1 MEPIR
6 TLYERD
12 PAPVETLPPALAAMY
27 GGGLAFPAGS
37 NTRPWV
43 VANFVA
49 TLDGVVSYDLPG
61 QRGGGPISGENE
73 PDHAIMGLLRAS
85 TDAVIFGAKSLSEDS
100 GHVRTPAFIYPPLA
114 PAYAE
119 LRARQGLPTLP
130 LDVVVSGSGAVD
142 LSEPNFHHPGLR
154 VLIATTAAGAAR
166 LAERT
171 LPEGVGAREVAGAED
186 GEVSPIALLAL
197 LWREH
202 GVRIALHEGGPRLF
216 TAFLRAGGLD
226 EMFLTLAP
234 QLSGRAMDA
243 PRRALVEGSAFTPE
257 SAPWSALL
265 SVKRAG
271 DHLFLRYRLSA
282 PAAATAPA

>member
-43 VANFVA
+43 IANFVA

-85 TDAVIFGAKSLSEDS
+85 ADAVIFGAKSLSEDS

-119 LRARQGLPTLP
+119 LRAPGTPHTAARCRRQRERRGRFERTELSPSRAARA
-130 LDVVVSGSGAVD
+130 DRDHCGGSGA
-142 LSEPNFHHPGLR
+142 
-154 VLIATTAAGAAR
+154 A
-166 LAERT
+166 
-171 LPEGVGAREVAGAED
+171 
-186 GEVSPIALLAL
+186 
-197 LWREH
+197 
-202 GVRIALHEGGPRLF
+202 
-216 TAFLRAGGLD
+216 
-226 EMFLTLAP
+226 
-234 QLSGRAMDA
+234 GRANA
-243 PRRALVEGSAFTPE
+243 S
-257 SAPWSALL
+257 
-265 SVKRAG
+265 
-271 DHLFLRYRLSA
+271 
-282 PAAATAPA
+282 